1 MGIEKITK
9 ARRAR
14 KGDAMTET
22 GRRGKFIFG
31 MGMLRALCL
40 GSTIQV
46 VEGWRSVTKYF
57 VVVLHSLFFF
67 FFFGW
72 DPGGFKGYRRDCCN
86 SRWHEGNEKQHYY
99 IGRPGQELLS
109 YRWRGAHGA
118 TMARK

>member
-46 VEGWRSVTKYF
+46 VEEWVEECDEVLCRSA
-57 VVVLHSLFFF
+57 SLSLLFLFLWM
-67 FFFGW
+67 GRR
-72 DPGGFKGYRRDCCN
+72 GF
-86 SRWHEGNEKQHYY
+86 
-99 IGRPGQELLS
+99 
-109 YRWRGAHGA
+109 
-118 TMARK
+118 